1 MLSIDDPKVAGNRE
15 GLQAPLV
22 SRRGLPQQT
31 KGSSQVRVS
40 TQGSATSVHQLLALV
55 TKDHK

>member
-1 MLSIDDPKVAGNRE
+1 MLSIDDPEVAGHRE

-31 KGSSQVRVS
+31 KGSSQVHVS
-40 TQGSATSVHQLLALV
+40 T
-55 TKDHK
+55 